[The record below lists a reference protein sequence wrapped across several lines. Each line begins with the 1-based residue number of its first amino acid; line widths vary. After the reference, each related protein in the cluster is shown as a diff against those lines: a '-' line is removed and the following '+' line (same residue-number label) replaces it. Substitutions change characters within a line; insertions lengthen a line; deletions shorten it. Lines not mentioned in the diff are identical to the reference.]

1 MEVQRLIAVLTL
13 GPECKH
19 YLLLNASANNGGT
32 TALTVLAMLANSE
45 LSGEF
50 HTLDRLDMISKT

>member
-1 MEVQRLIAVLTL
+1 MQSKAKQYLRLD
-13 GPECKH
+13 
-19 YLLLNASANNGGT
+19 ASTNNGGT

-45 LSGEF
+45 LSGEL